1 LIQRNIRFAV
11 LAEAIEAF
19 RDIRDAFMTAG
30 CDVDIVWTYAVDGYE
45 GAHPIFGPVYLR
57 IDKYFDMP
65 RLEWEDSMSKQLEA
79 VSIFVDT
86 IR

>member
-19 RDIRDAFMTAG
+19 RDIRDAFI
-30 CDVDIVWTYAVDGYE
+30 CDVDIVWSYAVDGYE
-45 GAHPIFGPVYLR
+45 GAHPILGPVYLR
-57 IDKYFDMP
+57 IDKYFGMP
-65 RLEWEDSMSKQLEA
+65 RLEWEDSMRKQLEA